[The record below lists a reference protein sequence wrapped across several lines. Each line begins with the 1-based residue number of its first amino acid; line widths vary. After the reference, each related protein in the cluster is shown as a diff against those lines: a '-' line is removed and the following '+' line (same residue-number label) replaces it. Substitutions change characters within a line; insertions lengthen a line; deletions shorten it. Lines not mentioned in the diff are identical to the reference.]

1 MKHIKIYKL
10 IKSFIIDKQTNKG
23 QTMNKQ
29 RQITLQEKIINRL
42 KEIDEKK
49 TDNVIYIDG
58 KEYAEINDS
67 FLSEKYFLRQ
77 VLEELNIFN

>member
-1 MKHIKIYKL
+1 
-10 IKSFIIDKQTNKG
+10 
-23 QTMNKQ
+23 MNKQ

-49 TDNVIYIDG
+49 TDNVIDVDG
-58 KEYAEINDS
+58 KEYAEINDD
-67 FLSEKYFLRQ
+67 FLSEKHFLHQ